1 MSESIEQDKFKLES
15 RLNGA
20 GLSPQARYLN
30 DVAASI
36 LTPDAAQA
44 HAIDQVE
51 RLYQDL
57 VASEVSHPTSF
68 LGKILNV
75 RNRRAVPV
83 RGLYLWGRVGR
94 GKTYIVD
101 TFFDCLATD
110 QKLRIHFHSF
120 IRKIHSELKR
130 LSNESDPLAVIGRRW
145 AKEIRLLCLDEFHV
159 GDITDAM
166 ILGNLLRALFDNG
179 VTLVATSNE
188 APKDLYREGLQRDR
202 FLPAIALLE
211 NHLEVVELAGD
222 LDYRLRALEQ
232 AEVYYTPH
240 TQAVDETLTT
250 RFIDIAPEPGII
262 GAWIEIDGRTIE
274 TRRHADGVVW
284 FDFDTLCGG
293 PRATGDYIEIA
304 LCHHTIILS
313 NVPVMDND
321 TSDAAR
327 RFINLIDELYDRNIN
342 LLVSAAAHAEGL
354 YTGRRLVQSFKRTVS
369 RLREMQSHDYLAR
382 PHLCD

>member
-240 TQAVDETLTT
+240 TQAVEETLTT